1 MYQVI
6 NYILIKDLL
15 ITKVTPFDLTIEI
28 EGGEQV
34 YYLII
39 NVSQ

>member
-6 NYILIKDLL
+6 NHILIKDLL
-15 ITKVTPFDLTIEI
+15 TKATPFDLTIEI

>member
-6 NYILIKDLL
+6 DHILIKDLL
-15 ITKVTPFDLTIEI
+15 TKVTPFDLSIEI

>member
-6 NYILIKDLL
+6 NHIPIKDLL
-15 ITKVTPFDLTIEI
+15 TKVTPFDLSIEI